1 MGKPKPTT
9 LSERE
14 ALLVKGIAQGKKK
27 QVAGIDAGY
36 GGQPRTVSATV
47 SQVLAKP
54 HVREA
59 LQQEMERQ
67 GITLEKIVR
76 PIKDGLE
83 AEKVTIVGNGE
94 DAMAEITPDHNIR
107 LKSSQMAQKLIG
119 VDIGDGGTTN
129 NYIQVI
135 KEQSNKYGIE

>member
-1 MGKPKPTT
+1 MAKPKPTKPT
-9 LSERE
+9 LRE
-14 ALLVKGIAQGKKK
+14 TKLIKGIISGKT
-27 QVAGIDAGY
+27 QQQAGIEAGY
-36 GGQPRTVSATV
+36 GGGPKTVSVTA
-47 SQVLAKP
+47 SQALQKP

-67 GITLEKIVR
+67 GITLEKIVK

-83 AEKVTIVGNGE
+83 AEKVSIVGNGE
-94 DAMAEITPDHNIR
+94 DAMAEITPDHTIR

-129 NYIQVI
+129 NFIQVI
-135 KEQSNKYGIE
+135 NQKADKYAD

>member
-9 LSERE
+9 LSPRE
-14 ALLVKGIAQGKKK
+14 AKLVKGVASGMGKRE
-27 QVAGIDAGY
+27 AGIEAGY
-36 GGQPRTVSATV
+36 GGQPKTVSVTV
-47 SQVLAKP
+47 SQALQKP

-67 GITLEKIVR
+67 GITLEKIVK

-83 AEKVTIVGNGE
+83 AEKVSIVGNGE
-94 DAMAEITPDHNIR
+94 EAMAEITPDHNIR

-119 VDIGDGGTTN
+119 VDIGEPNGNTYNFTQIINEKAD
-129 NYIQVI
+129 
-135 KEQSNKYGIE
+135 KYAD